1 MENLFFDIKDLKHFG
16 KNSIIGKTVR
26 IRYPELVS
34 IGDNCIIDDFTYIST
49 QLTLEN
55 YCHISSGCK
64 FIGGQKSE
72 VSMDMLSTTAPNVV
86 LSAGNDDYVSGIGTP
101 LISDEENLSSFM
113 ILVSIVPVVI
123 IIFLDVFFDKLERK
137 FTKTF

>member
-55 YCHISSGCK
+55 HCHISSGCK
-64 FIGGQKSE
+64 FIGGQKSK

-86 LSAGNDDYVSGIGTP
+86 LSAGNDDYVSGIGSP
-101 LISDEENLSSFM
+101 LIPDEFKGNTVYGKIKLSTLTIVGANSV
-113 ILVSIVPVVI
+113 ILPDEKGGTNI
-123 IIFLDVFFDKLERK
+123 L
-137 FTKTF
+137 